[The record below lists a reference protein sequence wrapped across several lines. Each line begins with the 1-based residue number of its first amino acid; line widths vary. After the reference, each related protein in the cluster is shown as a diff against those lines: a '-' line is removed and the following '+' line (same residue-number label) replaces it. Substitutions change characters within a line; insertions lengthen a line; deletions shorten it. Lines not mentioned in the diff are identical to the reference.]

1 MTRYYLIPS
10 DELYHHGVL
19 GMRWGHRKVRVSKG
33 HRKGRVSKGNRYRE
47 NNRRTSF
54 IQTEKSL
61 KKKIES
67 DKREAD
73 NRVKFYGGKAA
84 ATAAIQ
90 NEASHRKAV
99 KGAKGYTAAVL
110 STVAGITVGVLT
122 AGTPPTAGVV
132 GATFGGPI
140 VGAGIAAATAMGI
153 RHIKEHANEQ
163 IGYTRDSK
171 AAPDYRVAYK

>member
-1 MTRYYLIPS
+1 MTQYYLIPS

-19 GMRWGHRKVRVSKG
+19 GMRWGHRKGRVSKG

-99 KGAKGYTAAVL
+99 KGAKGYQIRYSTSKKMKKAKVKTLNSKTRSTTLKL
-110 STVAGITVGVLT
+110 S
-122 AGTPPTAGVV
+122 
-132 GATFGGPI
+132 
-140 VGAGIAAATAMGI
+140 
-153 RHIKEHANEQ
+153 RHKKYYVQTRSYSIINGKKVYSKWTWSSIKSFK
-163 IGYTRDSK
+163 TK
-171 AAPDYRVAYK
+171 

>member
-1 MTRYYLIPS
+1 MTQYYLIPS
-10 DELYHHGVL
+10 DELYHHGVV
-19 GMRWGHRKVRVSKG
+19 GMRWGHRKARYRSTG
-33 HRKGRVSKGNRYRE
+33 HVSKGNRYRE

-61 KKKIES
+61 KKRIAS
-67 DKREAD
+67 NKREAD

-90 NEASHRKAV
+90 NEVSHRKAV
-99 KGAKGYTAAVL
+99 KGATGYTAAVL

-122 AGTPPTAGVV
+122 AGTTATARVV